1 MKRIIMHYD
10 MDAFYASIE
19 IIRNPKL
26 KNKPLVVGENIVTT
40 ASYEARKFGIHS
52 AMKVSDAKLLCPKLI
67 VIPVDKTEYIRISNE
82 IHNLIFKITNK
93 VEFVAT
99 DEGYIDLTDI
109 IRPENK
115 KNFAIK
121 FKQRIKELTNLTCS
135 IGIGFNKLSAKIASD
150 INKPFGFFIFENE
163 EGFIKYISNKKI
175 KIITGVGKKFY
186 EILKQDKI
194 FYVKDIFEYSLDSL
208 VKKYGK
214 SRGENLY
221 CSVRGI
227 DYDEVEYQREI
238 HSIGNEETFLIPLQN
253 NSEIIREFNSLFNYT
268 FERLMKNNVFTQSV
282 TIKMRY
288 ISFKTYTKSK
298 KLKFSTR
305 SKDFLYNEIL
315 ELINSF
321 EKEDEV
327 RLLGIYF
334 GDIKKSSLVQLPLNK
349 NL

>member
-1 MKRIIMHYD
+1 MNND
-10 MDAFYASIE
+10 
-19 IIRNPKL
+19 N
-26 KNKPLVVGENIVTT
+26 
-40 ASYEARKFGIHS
+40 
-52 AMKVSDAKLLCPKLI
+52 
-67 VIPVDKTEYIRISNE
+67 
-82 IHNLIFKITNK
+82 
-93 VEFVAT
+93 
-99 DEGYIDLTDI
+99 
-109 IRPENK
+109 
-115 KNFAIK
+115 
-121 FKQRIKELTNLTCS
+121 
-135 IGIGFNKLSAKIASD
+135 
-150 INKPFGFFIFENE
+150 
-163 EGFIKYISNKKI
+163 
-175 KIITGVGKKFY
+175 
-186 EILKQDKI
+186 I
-194 FYVKDIFEYSLDSL
+194 FYVKDIFKYSLDYL

-268 FERLMKNNVFTQSV
+268 FERLIKNNVFTQSI

-288 ISFKTYTKSK
+288 TSFKTYTKSK

-305 SKDFLYNEIL
+305 SKDFLYNEML

-327 RLLGIYF
+327 RLLGVYF
-334 GDIKKSSLVQLPLNK
+334 GDIKKSSLVQLTLNK